1 MPQRSTGADCTL
13 DCALDRPPVVRA
25 TSRMMVRTF
34 TSRAM
39 RFTGVV
45 CASLLAASA
54 IPALASEPSEDITI
68 SSEALSDVPP
78 SPPGAEQDYTPN
90 PAIWRLADED
100 TTIYMFGTIHVLP
113 PGFEWRS
120 AEFDRI
126 VGEVDEL
133 VLETSDEDGNAQ
145 LEAMLPQMIETMLA
159 REPTSDRM
167 APENAKKFLKLG
179 RMAGI
184 EPFEFD
190 TMPLI
195 LAMMG
200 IGLNASAM
208 DGSMSEF
215 GVETVLT
222 AEFAELGKPVGSIE
236 NSADVMVALLGID
249 EATII
254 AAVERDLAAWDGSS
268 FETLMLET
276 GSADA
281 GPVYGD
287 PEDPLA
293 TFAMEHAWAKG
304 IVGEQSM
311 FDDSPLGL
319 AMSKVL
325 LEDRNRAWAEWLDQ
339 RLDTPGT
346 ILLAVGAGHFEGEVS
361 VLRMLEARGLKA
373 SRIN

>member
-1 MPQRSTGADCTL
+1 MVETL
-13 DCALDRPPVVRA
+13 VEEASPAAAL
-25 TSRMMVRTF
+25 TT
-34 TSRAM
+34 
-39 RFTGVV
+39 
-45 CASLLAASA
+45 
-54 IPALASEPSEDITI
+54 
-68 SSEALSDVPP
+68 
-78 SPPGAEQDYTPN
+78 PPGAEQDYAPN

-100 TTIYMFGTIHVLP
+100 TTIYLFGTIHVLP
-113 PGFEWRS
+113 PGFAWRS

-126 VGEVDEL
+126 VGEVDQL
-133 VLETSDEDGNAQ
+133 VLETSDEDGTAQ
-145 LEAMLPQMIETMLA
+145 LEAMLPQMIEAMLS

-167 APENAKKFLKLG
+167 APENGKKFLKLG

-184 EPFEFD
+184 DPVEFD

-195 LAMMG
+195 LALMG
-200 IGLNASAM
+200 VGLNASAL

-249 EATII
+249 EGTII
-254 AAVERDLAAWDGSS
+254 AAVEHDLAEWDGGDLDS
-268 FETLMLET
+268 LMLET
-276 GSADA
+276 GDADT

-287 PEDPLA
+287 ADNPLA
-293 TFAMEHAWAKG
+293 PFAMEHAWAKG
-304 IVGEQSM
+304 IISEQAM

-325 LEDRNRAWAEWLDQ
+325 LEDRNRAWAEWLDR

-361 VLRMLEARGLKA
+361 VLRMLEARGLEV

>member
-1 MPQRSTGADCTL
+1 
-13 DCALDRPPVVRA
+13 
-25 TSRMMVRTF
+25 MVRTF
-34 TSRAM
+34 ISRLPD
-39 RFTGVV
+39 FIGVV
-45 CASLLAASA
+45 CASLLAATA
-54 IPALASEPSEDITI
+54 VPAPASEPVVETLVE
-68 SSEALSDVPP
+68 EASPAAAQTP
-78 SPPGAEQDYTPN
+78 PPGAEQDYAPN

-126 VGEVDEL
+126 VGEVDQL

-145 LEAMLPQMIETMLA
+145 LEAMLPQMIETMLS

-179 RMAGI
+179 RMAGVD
-184 EPFEFD
+184 PFEFD

-195 LAMMG
+195 LALMG
-200 IGLNASAM
+200 VGLNASAM
-208 DGSMSEF
+208 EGSMSEF

-236 NSADVMVALLGID
+236 NSADVMVALLRID

-254 AAVERDLAAWDGSS
+254 RALEQDLAAWDGSN
-268 FETLMLET
+268 FESLTLEAGGADTLSQDG
-276 GSADA
+276 GSEAT
-281 GPVYGD
+281 
-287 PEDPLA
+287 LA
-293 TFAMEHAWAKG
+293 PFAMEHAWAKG
-304 IVGEQSM
+304 VVSEQSM

-325 LEDRNRAWAEWLDQ
+325 LEDRNRAWAEWLDK
-339 RLDTPGT
+339 RMDKPGT

-361 VLRMLEARGLKA
+361 VLRMLEERGLEA

>member
-1 MPQRSTGADCTL
+1 
-13 DCALDRPPVVRA
+13 
-25 TSRMMVRTF
+25 MVRTF
-34 TSRAM
+34 TSRLM
-39 RFTGVV
+39 RLGSAVGT
-45 CASLLAASA
+45 SLLAACA
-54 IPALASEPSEDITI
+54 VPALAAEPADAVVVAA
-68 SSEALSDVPP
+68 EASPVVQTP
-78 SPPGAEQDYTPN
+78 PPGAEQDYAPS

-100 TTIYMFGTIHVLP
+100 TTIYLFGTIHVLP
-113 PGFEWRS
+113 PGFAWRS

-126 VGEVDEL
+126 VGEVDQL

-145 LEAMLPQMIETMLA
+145 LEAMLPQMVESMLS

-184 EPFEFD
+184 DPFEFD

-200 IGLNASAM
+200 VGMNASAI

-236 NSADVMVALLGID
+236 NSAEVMVALLGID

-254 AAVERDLAAWDGSS
+254 AAIEQDLAAWDGSS
-268 FETLMLET
+268 FETLVLET
-276 GSADA
+276 GSADT
-281 GPVYGD
+281 GPVYSD

-304 IVGEQSM
+304 IVSEQSM

-325 LEDRNRAWAEWLDQ
+325 LEDRNRAWAEWLDG

-361 VLRMLEARGLKA
+361 VLRMLEERGLEA

>member
-1 MPQRSTGADCTL
+1 MPQRSTGADC
-13 DCALDRPPVVRA
+13 ALDSPRVMHATNRVMAR
-25 TSRMMVRTF
+25 TSR
-34 TSRAM
+34 SRFCGLA
-39 RFTGVV
+39 GVV
-45 CASLLAASA
+45 CAALLAVSASPVLA
-54 IPALASEPSEDITI
+54 AGPEGENRAEEAPPVVQIP
-68 SSEALSDVPP
+68 
-78 SPPGAEQDYTPN
+78 PPGAEQDYAPN

-100 TTIYMFGTIHVLP
+100 TVIYLFGTIHVLP

-126 VGEVDEL
+126 VGEVDQL

-145 LEAMLPQMIETMLA
+145 LEAMLPQMIETMLS

-167 APENAKKFLKLG
+167 APGNAKKFLQLG

-184 EPFEFD
+184 DPFEFD
-190 TMPLI
+190 TMPLM

-200 IGLNASAM
+200 VGLNANAI
-208 DGSMSEF
+208 DGSLSEF

-236 NSADVMVALLGID
+236 NSAEVMAALLGID

-254 AAVERDLAAWDGSS
+254 AAIEQDLAAWDGRSLDS
-268 FETLMLET
+268 LVLET

-281 GPVYGD
+281 APGS
-287 PEDPLA
+287 EASLA

-304 IVGEQSM
+304 IVSEQSM

-325 LEDRNRAWAEWLDQ
+325 LEDRNRAWAEWLDR

-346 ILLAVGAGHFEGEVS
+346 LLVAVGAGHFEGEVS
-361 VLRMLEARGLKA
+361 VLRMLEERGLKA
-373 SRIN
+373 GRIN